1 MKNTRYY
8 FLVLS
13 FAILECGA
21 TSWMQEIACAQ
32 TNSALQ
38 TGNTVAVETNSA
50 VLVELPSGIRE
61 ETYALKPG
69 NNEIPL
75 AQLSG
80 PSCLIERVAFE
91 GEGIMPFFSVQG
103 QVDWTDPETI
113 VRSVVKAGA
122 TDKEKA
128 FALYRFALGRFAN
141 LSMHNQVD
149 ITRFIHSLGYGFCS
163 TQAMVFQCLLDIAGI
178 QWRAPDIPGHATT
191 EVYFDN
197 AWHNL
202 DPYVRCYFLKK
213 DGDTIASCADVKADP
228 ELLLRHV
235 DADGRFPRVMIPPK
249 KVGSAFWFNYKGPGA
264 KRNIPWTKE
273 TFCLRRGEKITFL
286 QERKGYWCHA
296 ISEPPDYANGLLE
309 AKLVADD
316 KDWRSQFEQVENITT
331 QRLSSGIAI
340 LAPEDPHKNASLIY
354 QCISPF
360 LLATGEVVLHT
371 SAESSTSTVSIEI
384 QSPAT
389 GQAWRR
395 VPLSYEK
402 NEVRADLKPFLSCQS
417 VPAGDPTPGKTMVFN
432 YRLRIGLDA
441 RDQTGKNPA
450 GICAA
455 TMRHVFQYFPSIIPD
470 CVHPADVLLVKGCKG
485 TGAMRLTLR
494 EQAGLRVSK
503 EQPFENEEVQLTA
516 LVHNRGTRL
525 AHNVVVRFYDGDPD
539 RGGIGICDDVVLGEI
554 APGKSAEA
562 KSIWQAWL
570 RPEYPG
576 HGWSAGYFRGFGNY
590 AALVTSDSPDFPPS
604 TALSPPRTYK
614 DTWLY
619 ARITSADVDTRL
631 LNSQT
636 RFRVLV
642 QQRPSLVI
650 TPDYVVVAVEQE
662 SAGAPVISAR
672 ATVRYI
678 PQSNLFMYQ
687 QHNCLRNISVSFILV
702 QCEGNR
708 EIAQQKQNIAEIF
721 PSEHATVAAR
731 FEGARLTKGKY
742 MLRVVVNPNENIL
755 SRSRLTAEKEFI
767 Y

>member
-1 MKNTRYY
+1 MKNPRHCS
-8 FLVLS
+8 LVLS
-13 FAILECGA
+13 FIILACGA
-21 TSWMQEIACAQ
+21 TSWMQEVACAQ
-32 TNSALQ
+32 TNRALQ
-38 TGNTVAVETNSA
+38 TKETVVVETNSA
-50 VLVELPSGIRE
+50 ALVELPSGMRE

-69 NNEIPL
+69 NNAIPL
-75 AQLSG
+75 AQLNG

-91 GEGIMPFFSVQG
+91 GEGVMPFFSVQG
-103 QVDWTDPETI
+103 RVDWTDPETI
-113 VRSVVKAGA
+113 VHSVVKEGA

-149 ITRFIHSLGYGFCS
+149 ITRFIHSLGYGYCS
-163 TQAMVFQCLLDIAGI
+163 TQARVFQCLLNIAGI
-178 QWRAPDIPGHATT
+178 PCRMPDLPGHATT
-191 EVYFDN
+191 EVYFEN

-202 DPYVRCYFLKK
+202 DPYVRCYFLKT
-213 DGDTIASCADVKADP
+213 DGETIASCADVKTNTD
-228 ELLLRHV
+228 LLLRHV

-249 KVGSAFWFNYKGPGA
+249 NVGSAFWFNYKGPGA
-264 KRNIPWTKE
+264 KPNIPWTKE

-296 ISEPPDYANGLLE
+296 ISEPPDYANGLLD
-309 AKLVADD
+309 AKLVTDD
-316 KDWRSQFEQVENITT
+316 KDWRNQFEQVENITT
-331 QRLSSGIAI
+331 QRSSNGIAI
-340 LAPEDPHKNASLIY
+340 LAPEDPHKSASLIY

-360 LLATGEVVLHT
+360 LLATGEVVLRT
-371 SAESSTSTVSIEI
+371 SVESGKSAVRIEI
-384 QSPAT
+384 QSPVT
-389 GQAWRR
+389 GPEWLP
-395 VPLSYEK
+395 VPLNCEQ
-402 NEVRADLKPFLSCQS
+402 NEVKADLRQYLSCQS
-417 VPAGDPTPGKTMVFN
+417 VPYEDPAPGKTMAFN
-432 YRLRIGLDA
+432 YRLRISIDALDKT
-441 RDQTGKNPA
+441 RKNPA
-450 GICAA
+450 GICAV
-455 TMRHVFQYFPSIIPD
+455 TMRHMFQYFPPIIPE

-485 TGAMRLTLR
+485 TGAMTLTLR

-503 EQPFENEEVQLTA
+503 EQPFENEEVHLTA
-516 LVHNRGTRL
+516 LVHNRGTSL
-525 AHNVVVRFYDGDPD
+525 ARNVVVRFYDGDPD
-539 RGGIGICDDVVLGEI
+539 RGGIGICNDVVLGEI
-554 APGKSAEA
+554 APGKSVEA

-604 TALSPPRTYK
+604 TALCPPRTYK

-619 ARITSADVDTRL
+619 ARIACADVKTRL

-636 RFRVLV
+636 RFRVRV

-662 SAGAPVISAR
+662 SVDTSLVLAR

-687 QHNCLRNISVSFILV
+687 QHNGVKNISVSFILV

-708 EIAQQKQNIAEIF
+708 EIIQQKQDVAEIF
-721 PSEHATVAAR
+721 PSEHAMVTAR
-731 FEGARLTKGKY
+731 FEGVRLTKGKY

-755 SRSRLTAEKEFI
+755 SRSRLTAEKEFV